1 MSSTATAAACIAS
14 GSKTP
19 DVKTC
24 TKCGESK
31 PLEDF
36 KPDKR
41 IKCGRTARC
50 RECISAYHRE
60 WSARNRDKI
69 RASYQKHR
77 VKRLAT
83 EKARRDADPE
93 KAREKS
99 TRNRRLHGHKWAEAK
114 RRWREQNLEKAKA
127 QVRAWQKAHPE
138 RMREL
143 SRKVTAKR
151 RARKMSLP
159 YEDVDPRVVFERDAG
174 VCGICG
180 KEVQSDDWH
189 LDHIIPLAAGGS
201 HLYGNVQVSHPLCN
215 LRKGARA
222 A

>member
-1 MSSTATAAACIAS
+1 M
-14 GSKTP
+14 
-19 DVKTC
+19 KTC
-24 TKCGESK
+24 TKCGEKK
-31 PLEDF
+31 PPEDF
-36 KPDKR
+36 KLDKR
-41 IKCGRTARC
+41 VKSGRTARC
-50 RECISAYHRE
+50 RSCINDYHRG
-60 WSARNRDKI
+60 WSAKNRDRV
-69 RASYQKHR
+69 RANYWGNR
-77 VKRLAT
+77 EKRLAAD
-83 EKARRDADPE
+83 KARRDADPE

-99 TRNRRLHGHKWAEAK
+99 ARNRRLHGHKWAAAK

-127 QVRAWQKAHPE
+127 QVRAWQEAHPE

-151 RARKMSLP
+151 RAQKMLLP
-159 YEDVDPRVVFERDAG
+159 CEDVDPRVVFERDAG

-201 HLYGNVQVSHPLCN
+201 HTYGNVQVSHPLCN